1 MDYITIQEASKIWGI
16 SERRITKLCNEGRI
30 EGAKKFGWSWAIPSN
45 AEKPNDARYKDNSN
59 DNTPL
64 IPDAP
69 EIYRK
74 WAMPNKNTF
83 SIKPIKDLILS
94 EKTGGTW
101 IDPFANTNKIAEITN
116 DLNTDYDTDYHMDAL
131 DFLKMFD
138 DNSVDGVLYDPP
150 YSPRQVSECYNDV
163 GYNVT
168 WDTTKA
174 SFWSNHKKEISR
186 ILKIGGKVITF
197 GWNSGG
203 IGLSYGFRKTKIL
216 LVPHGGWHNDTI
228 CTIEIKT
235 KNTYKHLEN
244 KDIKNKKGGK
254 EKIMKNFTEKDKK
267 VIDWIENLPDDYWD
281 FRTDDTSELTHSFH
295 SYPATMIYPISRN
308 IIKKMKEF
316 CHIETLF
323 DPFSGSGTVPVEG
336 VLAGIPN
343 IYATDLNPLSILL
356 TRVKTKEIDKKD
368 LDHWYEFVR
377 KEVEKDFEDYE
388 KNISIL
394 NDYIGKNGIDI
405 YDRKG
410 WGDKS
415 LDIMLDAFNKN
426 NIDTKIVEQIPDF
439 KNIGY
444 WFKPYV
450 MLQIQLIKNVI
461 DLIEDNNIRDFFK
474 IAFSETIRLVSNRRN
489 NEFKMYRMG
498 KDKLLTF
505 NPDVKKTFFD
515 ICESNIDKM
524 YQFSDVIGDFKY
536 NVNSELDDTRGLST
550 VPDNCVDLLITSP
563 PYGDSRTT
571 VAYGEFSKLSLQW
584 VGINDNTSDLDVNR
598 LDKHLLG
605 GKNFNNGFEYKL
617 DSHILQEALK
627 NISAEDIKRAGDVFS
642 FYDDLDLCLKECAKK
657 SKKDSYQFWVVGNR
671 TVKGTYLRTDEI
683 LVELAEKY
691 NLEHITTF
699 TRNIHNKVMPSLNSP
714 SNKKGKKVTTMTN
727 EFIIVLKKI

>member
-1 MDYITIQEASKIWGI
+1 MDYMTIHEASKLWGI
-16 SERRITKLCNEGRI
+16 SERRITKLCNENRI
-30 EGAKKFGWSWAIPSN
+30 YGAKKFGWSWAIPVNSD
-45 AEKPNDARYKDNSN
+45 KPSDARFKNNENNNKYFSSDK
-59 DNTPL
+59 
-64 IPDAP
+64 P
-69 EIYRK
+69 EMYRK

-83 SIKPIKDLILS
+83 SIKPIKELILN
-94 EKTGGTW
+94 EKTDGIW

-116 DLNTDYDTDYHMDAL
+116 DLNADYNTDYHMDAL

-138 DNSVDGVLYDPP
+138 DNSIDGVLYDPP

-186 ILKIGGKVITF
+186 ILKVGGKVITF

-203 IGLSYGFRKTKIL
+203 IGLTYGFTKTKIL

-228 CTIEIKT
+228 CTVEIKT
-235 KNTYKHLEN
+235 KNTHKHLEKRN
-244 KDIKNKKGGK
+244 IKDGDKDTVKD
-254 EKIMKNFTEKDKK
+254 FTEKDKK
-267 VIDWIENLPDDYWD
+267 IINWIENLPDDYWD

-316 CHIETLF
+316 SDIKTLF

-336 VLAGIPN
+336 VLANIPN

-356 TRVKTKEIDKKD
+356 TRVKTTVIDKES
-368 LDHWYEFVR
+368 LDYWYEFL
-377 KEVEKDFEDYE
+377 KGKIEKSFSLYE
-388 KNISIL
+388 QNISIL
-394 NDYIGKNGIDI
+394 NDYLEENNIDI
-405 YDRKG
+405 YERKG
-410 WGDKS
+410 WGDTS
-415 LDIMLDAFNKN
+415 LDIIKDAFKKN
-426 NIDTKIVEQIPDF
+426 SIDTTIIEEIPNF

-450 MLQIQLIKNVI
+450 MIKVQLIKDAIELI
-461 DLIEDNNIRDFFK
+461 DNETIKDFYK
-474 IAFSETIRLVSNRRN
+474 IALSETIRLVSNRRN
-489 NEFKMYRMG
+489 NEFKMYRMA

-505 NPDVKKTFFD
+505 NPDIKKTFFE
-515 ICESNIDKM
+515 ICESNIFKM
-524 YQFSDVIGDFKY
+524 YQFEDILENTKY
-536 NVNSELDDTRGLST
+536 SVSAELDDTRVLSS

-584 VGINDNTSDLDVNR
+584 VGIEDTPQDVDINR
-598 LDKHLLG
+598 LDKQLLG

-617 DSHILQEALK
+617 DSQILQEALK
-627 NISAEDIKRAGDVFS
+627 KISSEDIKRAGDVFS
-642 FYDDLDLCLKECAKK
+642 FYYDLDLCLKECAKK
-657 SKKDSYQFWVVGNR
+657 SKNESYQFWVVGNR
-671 TVKGTYLRTDEI
+671 TVKGSYLKTDEI

-691 NLEHITTF
+691 NLKHITTF

-714 SNKKGKKVTTMTN
+714 SNKKGKKVTTMNN
-727 EFIIVLKKI
+727 EFIVVFKKI